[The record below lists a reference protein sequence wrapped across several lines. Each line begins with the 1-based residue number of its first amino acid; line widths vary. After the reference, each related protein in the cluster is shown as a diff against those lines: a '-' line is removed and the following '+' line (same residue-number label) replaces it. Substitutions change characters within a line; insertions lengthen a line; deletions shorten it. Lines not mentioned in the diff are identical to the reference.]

1 MGRDEQI
8 EEREVLESIFSD
20 EITDISDTAYR
31 ISIKLDVVDENG
43 NDLEPPAM
51 ILQVSYP
58 EEYPDVAPELEI
70 SGPPN
75 APKHPRFDMQE
86 DRNILLEAL
95 QSSVVENLG
104 MAMIFTIV
112 STLKECAEN
121 LISNRAAAAQAEIE
135 REIASADEEEN
146 RKFQGTLV
154 TRESFLGW
162 RKGFKKEI
170 EEEEQRKRE
179 EKEAEDKKK
188 RLTTREEKK
197 MTGKQLWERGL
208 AGKGDYDE
216 EGEEDIL
223 VATEKMKI
231 AA

>member
-43 NDLEPPAM
+43 NDLEPPAI

-58 EEYPDVAPELEI
+58 EEYPDVAPDLEI

-75 APKHPRFDMQE
+75 ASKHPRFDMQE

-95 QSSVVENLG
+95 QSSIAENLG
-104 MAMIFTIV
+104 MAMVFTIV
-112 STLKECAEN
+112 STLKECAET
-121 LISNRAAAAQAEIE
+121 LISERAAAAQAEIE
-135 REIASADEEEN
+135 REIARADEEEN

-154 TRESFLGW
+154 TRESFLKW
-162 RKGFKKEI
+162 REMFQKEMD
-170 EEEEQRKRE
+170 EEEQRKRE
-179 EKEAEDKKK
+179 EKEAEDKKR
-188 RLTTREEKK
+188 RLTAKEEKK
-197 MTGKQLWERGL
+197 MTGRQLWERGL
-208 AGKGDYDE
+208 AEKGDYDE
-216 EGEEDIL
+216 EGDEDIL
-223 VATEKMKI
+223 VGTEKMKI